1 MISESQYLTE
11 GKFSSK
17 HPNQLGGDYCSPQGR
32 NDVVLNHGW
41 GRGDGKKEKE
51 GERERER
58 ERDREMALRNFFSL
72 NYYITCLLF
81 EFLLRI

>member
-32 NDVVLNHGW
+32 NDVLNRGW

-51 GERERER
+51 RERER
-58 ERDREMALRNFFSL
+58 QRDGFKEFFLSQ
-72 NYYITCLLF
+72 LLYNMP
-81 EFLLRI
+81 IV